1 LVSYFVGYT
10 ISPGTVGFGTVPLP
24 IIPPNDVMFV
34 ELEFVVLQGSLLTHI
49 VVVQFSFS
57 QFVVTFA

>member
-1 LVSYFVGYT
+1 VDSYFICHT
-10 ISPGTVGFGTVPLP
+10 ISPGTVGFGTVPLL
-24 IIPPNDVMFV
+24 INPPNDVMFV
-34 ELEFVVLQGSLLTHI
+34 EFEFVVLQGSLLTHI